1 MKEREGLRYSHMGMV
16 FADPDMLDRLAKSL
30 DSKAD
35 AVPQLMR
42 RATTLG
48 VSCEVSGLTAIGS
61 WLRDTARDLRRR
73 AAILRTPSESPFD
86 SLSAFGLPTALAKLS
101 GAGKKLDTAL
111 QKVLAQHEHD
121 TPKRRAQAVKDYF
134 ATLSPQQQAAL
145 AAADPRA
152 IGNLDGVPVEVRFA
166 ANRISIQREFNEE
179 SSFLKGLAPNDPAY
193 KRTKDRVDALR
204 SFLDP
209 RIKSFVDPKTNRVTQ
224 AEVPRQFLVF
234 DAHFGSTADSKAS
247 PFPDGRVAEVVG
259 DLERSKNVAFRVPGI
274 TNRLDNFNGFSNGG
288 YELAQ
293 GDKEIEQPDTAVV
306 SWLGYDTPEI
316 GDSVDPAKAVVG
328 GNALSSFEQGIS
340 VNLEPGAIKSIF
352 AHSYGTLVTSKALQS
367 GLTDAA
373 NVTFMGSPGL
383 GPNIHS
389 VADFHLPGTKF
400 YAMRA
405 PEDPVSYTQGLGDD
419 PADFKDITR
428 LGTGGSTGHSQ
439 YYNQNTESLANM
451 QRLLFGDTKQ
461 LTFTH
466 TTLDEEMTGAAEIR
480 ELVAFLHERVP
491 ADVVSRMGGDLDPI
505 VQNYLNGR
513 CGLTDIIRPLNS
525 VLNKHNMLDKVKP
538 EALVG
543 EIKDLA
549 GDLAYKQAFKAAK
562 AHGAPDVTAEAAGVT
577 AKLAAKP
584 LLDLTTFPV
593 LKVLEFDR
601 LQNNARQLFGD
612 LAVGGKDIFRS
623 ASEMATGVEKDGGKI
638 LGDSL
643 DLGSDLLHGS
653 GTAFSNLGDTLI
665 HPSHGLG
672 NVTDTVKSLDDS
684 RASTV
689 EKGKSILGSLN
700 DAKDTVLDKGGDMMS
715 SGLDTGKK
723 SLSKGK
729 DLLDSAAN
737 FAF

>member
-1 MKEREGLRYSHMGMV
+1 MGMV

-35 AVPQLMR
+35 SVPQLIS
-42 RATTLG
+42 RAATLG
-48 VSCEVSGLTAIGS
+48 VSDDVSGLTAVGS

-73 AAILRTPSESPFD
+73 ATILRSPSESPFD
-86 SLSAFGLPTALAKLS
+86 SLSTFGLPTALAESS
-101 GAGKKLDTAL
+101 GAGHNLDTAL
-111 QKVLAQHEHD
+111 QKILAQHVHD
-121 TPKRRAQAVKDYF
+121 TPKQRAQAVKDYF

-145 AAADPRA
+145 AATDPKA
-152 IGNLDGVPVEVRFA
+152 VGNLDGAPANVRFA
-166 ANRISIQREFNEE
+166 ANRISIQKEFKEE
-179 SSFLKGLAPNDPAY
+179 SKLLQGLAPNDSAY

-204 SFLDP
+204 SFLDL
-209 RIKSFVDPKTNRVTQ
+209 RIKSFVDPKTNKVTQ

-234 DAHFGSTADSKAS
+234 DAHFGSTSDPKSA

-259 DLERSKNVAFRVPGI
+259 DLENSKNIAFRIPGI

-293 GDKEIEQPDTAVV
+293 DSKGIEQRDTAVV

-328 GNALSSFEQGIS
+328 GNELSSFEQGIS
-340 VNLEPGAIKSIF
+340 VNLEPGATKSIF
-352 AHSYGTLVTSKALQS
+352 AHSYGTLVTSKALQG
-367 GLTDAA
+367 GLNDAA

-383 GPNIHS
+383 GSNIHS
-389 VADFHLPGTKF
+389 VADFHLSGTKF

-405 PEDPVSYTQGLGDD
+405 SEDPVSYTQGLGDD

-428 LGTGGSTGHSQ
+428 LGTTGSTGHSQ
-439 YYNQNTESLANM
+439 YYNRGTESLSNM
-451 QRLLFGDTKQ
+451 QRLLFGDTHQ

-466 TTLDEEMTGAAEIR
+466 TSLDEEMTGAAEIR

-513 CGLTDIIRPLNS
+513 CGLTDIIRPLNG
-525 VLNKHNMLDKVKP
+525 VLNKHNMLDKVEP

-543 EIKDLA
+543 EINNLA

-562 AHGAPDVTAEAAGVT
+562 EHGAPDFAAEAAGKT

-584 LLDLTTFPV
+584 LLDLATFPV

-612 LAVGGKDIFRS
+612 VATGGKDVFRS
-623 ASEMATGVEKDGGKI
+623 GSEMVTGVEKDGGRI
-638 LGDSL
+638 LDDSL
-643 DLGSDLLHGS
+643 DLGVGLLNGGGKVYSD
-653 GTAFSNLGDTLI
+653 LGDTLI
-665 HPSHGLG
+665 HPSHGVG
-672 NVTDTVKSLDDS
+672 NVTDIIKSLDDL
-684 RASTV
+684 RASEV
-689 EKGKSILGSLN
+689 EKGRSVLGSLD
-700 DAKDTVLDKGGDMMS
+700 DAQDTVLDKGGDMIG
-715 SGLDTGKK
+715 SGLDAGNK

-729 DLLDSAAN
+729 DLLDSAIK

>member
-1 MKEREGLRYSHMGMV
+1 MGMV

-30 DSKAD
+30 DSKAG
-35 AVPQLMR
+35 AIPQLMS
-42 RATTLG
+42 RATALG
-48 VSCEVSGLTAIGS
+48 VSGEVSGLTAIGS

-73 AAILRTPSESPFD
+73 ATILRTPSESPFD
-86 SLSAFGLPTALAKLS
+86 SLSAFGLPTALAKS
-101 GAGKKLDTAL
+101 PGAGKNLDAAL
-111 QKVLAQHEHD
+111 QKILDEHARD
-121 TPKRRAQAVKDYF
+121 APTQRAQAIKDYF
-134 ATLSPQQQAAL
+134 VTLSPEQQAAL
-145 AAADPRA
+145 AAADPKA
-152 IGNLDGVPVEVRFA
+152 VGNLDGVPVDVRFA
-166 ANRISIQREFNEE
+166 ANRLSIQKEFNEE
-179 SSFLKGLAPNDPAY
+179 SKFLKGLAPNDAAY

-204 SFLDP
+204 TFLDP
-209 RIKSFVDPKTNRVTQ
+209 RIKSFVDPKTNKVTQ
-224 AEVPRQFLVF
+224 VEVPRQFLVF
-234 DAHFGSTADSKAS
+234 DAHFGSTADPKSS

-259 DLERSKNVAFRVPGI
+259 DLEHSKNVAFRVPGI

-293 GDKEIEQPDTAVV
+293 NSQGIEQPDTAVV

-328 GNALSSFEQGIS
+328 GNALSAFDQGIS
-340 VNLEPGAIKSIF
+340 VNLEPGATKNIF
-352 AHSYGTLVTSKALQS
+352 AHSYGTLVTSKALQN

-389 VADFHLPGTKF
+389 VADFHLPDTKF

-405 PEDPVSYTQGLGDD
+405 PKDPVSYTQGLGDD

-428 LGTGGSTGHSQ
+428 LGTTGSTGHSQ
-439 YYNQNTESLANM
+439 YYNRGTASLSNM
-451 QRLLFGDTKQ
+451 QSLLFGDTKQ

-543 EIKDLA
+543 EIKNLA
-549 GDLAYKQAFKAAK
+549 GDLAYKQAFKEAK
-562 AHGAPDVTAEAAGVT
+562 AHGAPDAVAEAAGVT
-577 AKLAAKP
+577 AKLASKP

-601 LQNNARQLFGD
+601 LQNNARQLYGN
-612 LAVGGKDIFRS
+612 LATGGKEMFRS
-623 ASEMATGVEKDGGKI
+623 GSEMATGLKKDGGRI
-638 LGDSL
+638 LGDGL
-643 DLGSDLLHGS
+643 DIGGDLLHG
-653 GTAFSNLGDTLI
+653 GGNAFSELGDTLV
-665 HPSHGLG
+665 HPSHTLG
-672 NVTDTVKSLDDS
+672 NVTDTIKSLDDS
-684 RASTV
+684 RVGTV
-689 EKGKSILGSLN
+689 EKGESILGSLN
-700 DAKDTVLDKGGDMMS
+700 NAKSTVLDKGGDVIS

-723 SLSKGK
+723 TLSKGK
-729 DLLDSAAN
+729 DVLDSAAN
-737 FAF
+737 FVF